1 MKKKFL
7 AVALAASMTASLC
20 ACGGSK
26 PAETTAAPAAAE
38 TTAAAA
44 GESKAEETTAAAG
57 DYKIGIMT
65 GTVTQGEESYR
76 AAEMLEKQ
84 HPGKIV
90 LATFPDKFATEQET
104 TISTALSL
112 ASDPDVKAIV
122 FSQAVQGT
130 AAACQTIREVRPD
143 ILLIA
148 AGYQDD
154 AATTAANCDIFYH
167 TNVPEMGIQMV
178 DELSDMGAKTFVHY
192 SFPRHLAWQPTADRL
207 QNMKDRCAELG
218 LTLVETTTPDPV
230 SDAGVS
236 GTQQF
241 VLEDVP
247 RSVDKYGVETAFFG
261 TNTAQQEPMIKC
273 VVDTKSYFTYPSD
286 PSPFV
291 GFPSALGI
299 EVPDDKLYDTE
310 YMMNAIKE
318 KLASV
323 DMTGHMGTW
332 TAPIMTLFM
341 TGSYAYAEAF
351 CEGKT
356 NGEKLDADVFKTV
369 LGEAAGADVDVEN
382 IVDGGTTYDNGFFIM
397 CSYERF

>member
-1 MKKKFL
+1 MRKRFL
-7 AVALAASMTASLC
+7 ALVLSVTMAASLC
-20 ACGGSK
+20 ACGGGS
-26 PAETTAAPAAAE
+26 TTT

-44 GESKAEETTAAAG
+44 GTTAAGESKTEETTAEAA

-65 GTVTQGEESYR
+65 TTVSQSEESYR
-76 AAEMLEKQ
+76 AAEKLEKE

-112 ASDPDVKAIV
+112 ASDPDIKAII

-130 AAACQTIREVRPD
+130 AAACQKIREVRPD

-154 AATTAANCDIFYH
+154 AATSAANCDIFYH
-167 TNVPEMGIQMV
+167 ANVPKMGTQMV
-178 DELSDMGAKTFVHY
+178 DELSDMGAKTFVPY
-192 SFPRHLAWQPTADRL
+192 SSPRHLACQPTANRL

-218 LTLVETTTPDPV
+218 LTLVETTTPDPM
-230 SDAGVS
+230 SDAGTS

-261 TNTAQQEPMIKC
+261 TNTAQQEPMIKS

-318 KLASV
+318 KLAEA

-332 TAPIMTLFM
+332 TAPVMTLFM

-356 NGEKLDADVFKTV
+356 DGEKLDTEIFKET
-369 LGEAAGADVDVEN
+369 LSEAAGADVDVEN
-382 IVDGGTTYDNGFFIM
+382 ITDGGTTYDNGFFIM

>member
-1 MKKKFL
+1 ML
-7 AVALAASMTASLC
+7 SVAMAAGLC
-20 ACGGSK
+20 ACGGSSGT
-26 PAETTAAPAAAE
+26 PATTAAGTTETTAASEGGVNQEAETTAAQEVASAN
-38 TTAAAA
+38 
-44 GESKAEETTAAAG
+44 
-57 DYKIGIMT
+57 YKIGIMT
-65 GTVTQGEESYR
+65 PTVSQSEESYR
-76 AAEMLEKQ
+76 AAEILQKAN
-84 HPGKIV
+84 PDKVV

-112 ASDPDVKAIV
+112 ASDPDVKAII

-130 AAACQTIREVRPD
+130 AAACQKIREVRPD

-154 AATTAANCDIFYH
+154 SATTSANCDVFYH
-167 TNVPEMGIQMV
+167 ANVPKMGFQMV

-218 LTLVETTTPDPV
+218 LTLVETTTPDPM
-230 SDAGVS
+230 SDAGTS

-247 RSVDKYGVETAFFG
+247 RAVDQYGAETAFFG

-273 VVDTKSYFTYPSD
+273 VVDTRSYFTYPAD

-291 GFPSALGI
+291 GFPAALGI

-310 YMMNAIKE
+310 YMMTAIAD
-318 KLASV
+318 KLAEA

-332 TAPIMTLFM
+332 TAPVMTLFM

-351 CEGKT
+351 CEGRT
-356 NGEKLDADVFKTV
+356 GGEKLDAEVFREA
-369 LGEAAGADVDVEN
+369 LSEAAGGAVDVEN
-382 IVDGGTTYDNGFFIM
+382 ITDGGTTYDNGFFIM

>member
-1 MKKKFL
+1 MRKRFL
-7 AVALAASMTASLC
+7 ALVLSVTMAASLC
-20 ACGGSK
+20 ACGGGSTTT
-26 PAETTAAPAAAE
+26 TTAAAAG
-38 TTAAAA
+38 TTAA
-44 GESKAEETTAAAG
+44 GESKAEETTAEAA

-65 GTVTQGEESYR
+65 TTVSQSEESYR
-76 AAEMLEKQ
+76 AAEKLEKE
-84 HPGKIV
+84 HPGKVV

-112 ASDPDVKAIV
+112 ASDP
-122 FSQAVQGT
+122 AVQGT
-130 AAACQTIREVRPD
+130 AAACQKIREVRPD

-154 AATTAANCDIFYH
+154 AATSAANCDIFYH
-167 TNVPEMGIQMV
+167 ANVPKMGTQMV

-218 LTLVETTTPDPV
+218 LTLVETTTPDPM
-230 SDAGVS
+230 SDAGTS

-261 TNTAQQEPMIKC
+261 TNTAQQEPMIKS
-273 VVDTKSYFTYPSD
+273 VVETKSYFTD

-318 KLASV
+318 KLAEA

-332 TAPIMTLFM
+332 TAPVMTLFM

-356 NGEKLDADVFKTV
+356 DGEKLDTEMFKET
-369 LGEAAGADVDVEN
+369 LSEAAGADVDVEN
-382 IVDGGTTYDNGFFIM
+382 ITDGGTTYDNGFFIM

>member
-1 MKKKFL
+1 MRKRFL
-7 AVALAASMTASLC
+7 ALVLSVTMAASLC
-20 ACGGSK
+20 ACGGGS
-26 PAETTAAPAAAE
+26 TTT

-44 GESKAEETTAAAG
+44 GTTAAGESKTEETTAEAA

-65 GTVTQGEESYR
+65 TTVSQSEESYR
-76 AAEMLEKQ
+76 AAEKLEKE

-112 ASDPDVKAIV
+112 ASDPDIKAII

-130 AAACQTIREVRPD
+130 AAACQKIREVRPD

-154 AATTAANCDIFYH
+154 AATSAANCDIFYH
-167 TNVPEMGIQMV
+167 ANVPKMGTQMV

-218 LTLVETTTPDPV
+218 LTLVETTTPDPM
-230 SDAGVS
+230 SDAGTS

-247 RSVDKYGVETAFFG
+247 RSVDKYGYETAFFG
-261 TNTAQQEPMIKC
+261 TNTAQQEPMIKRG
-273 VVDTKSYFTYPSD
+273 VDTKSYFTYPSD

-318 KLASV
+318 KLAEA

-332 TAPIMTLFM
+332 TAPVMTLFM

-356 NGEKLDADVFKTV
+356 DGEKLDTEIFKET
-369 LGEAAGADVDVEN
+369 LSEAAGADVDVKN
-382 IVDGGTTYDNGFFIM
+382 ITDGGTTYDNGFFIM

>member
-1 MKKKFL
+1 MRKRFL
-7 AVALAASMTASLC
+7 ALVLSVTMAASLC
-20 ACGGSK
+20 ACGGGSTTT
-26 PAETTAAPAAAE
+26 TTAAAAG
-38 TTAAAA
+38 TTAA
-44 GESKAEETTAAAG
+44 GESKAEETTAEAA

-65 GTVTQGEESYR
+65 TTVSQSEESYR
-76 AAEMLEKQ
+76 AAEKLEKE
-84 HPGKIV
+84 HPGKVV

-112 ASDPDVKAIV
+112 ASDPDIKAII

-130 AAACQTIREVRPD
+130 AAACQKIREVRPD

-154 AATTAANCDIFYH
+154 AATSAANCDIFYH
-167 TNVPEMGIQMV
+167 ANVPKMGTQMV

-218 LTLVETTTPDPV
+218 LTLVETTTPDPM
-230 SDAGVS
+230 SDAGTS

-261 TNTAQQEPMIKC
+261 TNTAQQEPMIKS

-318 KLASV
+318 KLAEA

-332 TAPIMTLFM
+332 TAPVMTLFM

-356 NGEKLDADVFKTV
+356 DGEKLDTEMFK
-369 LGEAAGADVDVEN
+369 EN
-382 IVDGGTTYDNGFFIM
+382 IK
-397 CSYERF
+397 

>member
-130 AAACQTIREVRPD
+130 AALPARRFVKYV
-143 ILLIA
+143 L
-148 AGYQDD
+148 
-154 AATTAANCDIFYH
+154 
-167 TNVPEMGIQMV
+167 
-178 DELSDMGAKTFVHY
+178 TF
-192 SFPRHLAWQPTADRL
+192 
-207 QNMKDRCAELG
+207 C
-218 LTLVETTTPDPV
+218 
-230 SDAGVS
+230 
-236 GTQQF
+236 
-241 VLEDVP
+241 
-247 RSVDKYGVETAFFG
+247 
-261 TNTAQQEPMIKC
+261 
-273 VVDTKSYFTYPSD
+273 
-286 PSPFV
+286 
-291 GFPSALGI
+291 
-299 EVPDDKLYDTE
+299 
-310 YMMNAIKE
+310 
-318 KLASV
+318 
-323 DMTGHMGTW
+323 
-332 TAPIMTLFM
+332 
-341 TGSYAYAEAF
+341 
-351 CEGKT
+351 
-356 NGEKLDADVFKTV
+356 
-369 LGEAAGADVDVEN
+369 
-382 IVDGGTTYDNGFFIM
+382 
-397 CSYERF
+397 

>member
-1 MKKKFL
+1 MRKRFL
-7 AVALAASMTASLC
+7 ALVLSVTMAASLC
-20 ACGGSK
+20 ACGGGS
-26 PAETTAAPAAAE
+26 TTT

-44 GESKAEETTAAAG
+44 GTTAAGESKTEETTAEAA

-65 GTVTQGEESYR
+65 TTVSQSEESYR
-76 AAEMLEKQ
+76 AAEKLEKE

-112 ASDPDVKAIV
+112 ASDPDIKAII

-130 AAACQTIREVRPD
+130 AAACQKIREVRPD

-154 AATTAANCDIFYH
+154 AATSAANCDIFYH
-167 TNVPEMGIQMV
+167 ANVPKMGTQMV

-192 SFPRHLAWQPTADRL
+192 SFPRHLAWQP
-207 QNMKDRCAELG
+207 KDRCAELG
-218 LTLVETTTPDPV
+218 LTLVETTTPDPM
-230 SDAGVS
+230 SDAGTS

-261 TNTAQQEPMIKC
+261 TNTAQQEPMIKS

-318 KLASV
+318 KLAEA

-332 TAPIMTLFM
+332 TAPVMTLFM

-356 NGEKLDADVFKTV
+356 DGEKLDTEIFKET
-369 LGEAAGADVDVEN
+369 LSEAAGADVDVEN
-382 IVDGGTTYDNGFFIM
+382 ITDGGTTYDNGFFIM

>member
-1 MKKKFL
+1 M
-7 AVALAASMTASLC
+7 
-20 ACGGSK
+20 
-26 PAETTAAPAAAE
+26 
-38 TTAAAA
+38 
-44 GESKAEETTAAAG
+44 
-57 DYKIGIMT
+57 
-65 GTVTQGEESYR
+65 GT
-76 AAEMLEKQ
+76 
-84 HPGKIV
+84 
-90 LATFPDKFATEQET
+90 
-104 TISTALSL
+104 
-112 ASDPDVKAIV
+112 
-122 FSQAVQGT
+122 
-130 AAACQTIREVRPD
+130 
-143 ILLIA
+143 
-148 AGYQDD
+148 
-154 AATTAANCDIFYH
+154 
-167 TNVPEMGIQMV
+167 QMV

-218 LTLVETTTPDPV
+218 LTLVETTTPDPM
-230 SDAGVS
+230 SDAGTS

-261 TNTAQQEPMIKC
+261 TNTAQQEPMIKS

-318 KLASV
+318 KLAEA

-332 TAPIMTLFM
+332 TAPVMTLFM

-356 NGEKLDADVFKTV
+356 DGEKLDTEMFKET
-369 LGEAAGADVDVEN
+369 LSEAAGADVDVEN
-382 IVDGGTTYDNGFFIM
+382 ITDGGTTYDNGFFIM

>member
-1 MKKKFL
+1 MRKRFL
-7 AVALAASMTASLC
+7 ALVLSVTMAASLC
-20 ACGGSK
+20 ACGGGSTTT
-26 PAETTAAPAAAE
+26 TTAAAAG
-38 TTAAAA
+38 TTAA
-44 GESKAEETTAAAG
+44 GESKAEETTAEAA

-65 GTVTQGEESYR
+65 TTVSQSEESYR
-76 AAEMLEKQ
+76 AAEKLEKE
-84 HPGKIV
+84 HPGKVV

-112 ASDPDVKAIV
+112 ASDPDIKAII

-130 AAACQTIREVRPD
+130 AACQKIREVRPD

-154 AATTAANCDIFYH
+154 AATSAANCDIFYH
-167 TNVPEMGIQMV
+167 ANVPKMGTQMV

-218 LTLVETTTPDPV
+218 LTLVETTTPDPM
-230 SDAGVS
+230 SDAGTS

-261 TNTAQQEPMIKC
+261 TNTAQQEPMIKS

-318 KLASV
+318 KLAEA

-332 TAPIMTLFM
+332 TAPVMTLFM

-356 NGEKLDADVFKTV
+356 DGEKLDTEMFKET
-369 LGEAAGADVDVEN
+369 LSEAAGADVDVEN
-382 IVDGGTTYDNGFFIM
+382 ITDGGTTYDNGFFIM

>member
-1 MKKKFL
+1 MRKKIL
-7 AVALAASMTASLC
+7 AVMMSVAMAASLC
-20 ACGGSK
+20 AYGGGSS
-26 PAETTAAPAAAE
+26 EITAAAAE
-38 TTAAAA
+38 TEAAAN
-44 GESKAEETTAAAG
+44 
-57 DYKIGIMT
+57 YKIGIMT
-65 GTVTQGEESYR
+65 TTVSQSEESYR
-76 AAEMLEKQ
+76 AAEILQSKN
-84 HPGKIV
+84 PDKVV

-104 TISTALSL
+104 SISTALSL
-112 ASDPDVKAIV
+112 ASDPDIKAII

-130 AAACQTIREVRPD
+130 AAACQKIREVRPD

-154 AATTAANCDIFYH
+154 SATTSANCDIFYH
-167 TNVPEMGIQMV
+167 SNVPKMGFQMV

-218 LTLVETTTPDPV
+218 LTLVETTTPDPM

-241 VLEDVP
+241 VIEDVP
-247 RSVDKYGVETAFFG
+247 RSVDQYGVETAFFG

-299 EVPDDKLYDTE
+299 EVPDDKLYDTA
-310 YMMNAIKE
+310 YMMDAISA
-318 KLASV
+318 KLADAGMS
-323 DMTGHMGTW
+323 GHMGTW

-351 CEGKT
+351 CEGET
-356 NGEKLDADVFKTV
+356 NGEKLNADVFKQA
-369 LGEAAGADVDVEN
+369 LSDAAGGEVDVEN
-382 IVDGGTTYDNGFFIM
+382 IKDGGTTYDNGFYIM
-397 CSYERF
+397 CSYSRF